1 MTLCLKAPSIWKN
14 FCPAPVL
21 APKLYWG
28 GTGDGGEGE
37 GLSLGLED
45 ASQECFHLRAEPL
58 GEEDV
63 KVDVE
68 VPLVLGVLGQWHS
81 LPWHH
86 FVVLGAAKQRRG
98 LRGAVG

>member
-1 MTLCLKAPSIWKN
+1 MPQGSQHLEELLSSPSAGSKA
-14 FCPAPVL
+14 L
-21 APKLYWG
+21 LG
-28 GTGDGGEGE
+28 GTRERGEGE

-68 VPLVLGVLGQWHS
+68 VPLALGVLGQWHS